1 VNSKRVHAATHN
13 RSSEIS
19 ALGLRRIALLE
30 GLSDAALESLA
41 HQCAWR
47 TCAVDQHIISRD
59 AGDRNVYFI
68 VSGRV
73 RATMYSRAGRQVT
86 FNEQTAGEFLGELA
100 AIDGERRALDVIAL
114 EPTLVASMTPTA
126 FAQLLREQPVIVDR
140 VLRRLTRLLRDT
152 SERVIE
158 LSTLGVQNRIHA
170 ELLRLAA
177 KAGVE
182 GNTARLRP
190 APKHVDIASRVSTNR
205 EQVTRELSALA
216 KKGLLARD
224 GATLIVRDVQRLQ
237 KMVEEVRAH
246 ERMHG
251 AVAPH
256 ASPNGARRPRTGPVR
271 RERSSSH

>member
-1 VNSKRVHAATHN
+1 MVHAAD
-13 RSSEIS
+13 RSHSSQAS

-30 GLSDAALESLA
+30 GLPDAALEALA
-41 HQCAWR
+41 RQCAWR

-86 FNEQTAGEFLGELA
+86 FGDQVAGEFLGELA

-114 EPTLVASMTPTA
+114 EPTLVASLTPTA
-126 FAQLLREQPVIVDR
+126 FAELLREQPVIVDR

-177 KAGVE
+177 KAGVDS
-182 GNTARLRP
+182 NAARLNP
-190 APKHVDIASRVSTNR
+190 APKHADIANRVSTNR
-205 EQVTRELSALA
+205 EQVTREISALVRS
-216 KKGLLARD
+216 GLLAKD
-224 GATLIVRDVQRLQ
+224 GAALVVCDVQRLQ
-237 KMVEEVRAH
+237 QMVEEVRT
-246 ERMHG
+246 
-251 AVAPH
+251 VA
-256 ASPNGARRPRTGPVR
+256 
-271 RERSSSH
+271 